1 MLGDVAPGF
10 HNQLS
15 SSLDISLYMIGM
27 LGFAVKHAHEVML
40 RLLGASEL
48 EFRETAHKISN
59 DSIGS
64 IAVSYA

>member
-1 MLGDVAPGF
+1 
-10 HNQLS
+10 
-15 SSLDISLYMIGM
+15 MIGM